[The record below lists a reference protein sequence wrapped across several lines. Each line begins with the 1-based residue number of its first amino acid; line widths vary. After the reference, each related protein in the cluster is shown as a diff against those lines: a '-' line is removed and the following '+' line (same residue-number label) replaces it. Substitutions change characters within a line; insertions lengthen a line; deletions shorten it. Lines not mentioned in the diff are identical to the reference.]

1 MDDRIDRPI
10 TFLLA
15 RAFLH
20 ALNCTQDS
28 HTASLTP
35 PCSNYLKTDI
45 TSQTV
50 TEHESKDAD
59 CILTAVLLASH
70 LGGSAAAIQE
80 WLGGFKEC
88 VRHLCSNTR
97 AQLEAAFKLR
107 EGPQMDRVVTVAE
120 RLLGVEL
127 GEHAVPAYCVQISS
141 DKYQKKVQK
150 CCELHR
156 SGAAPRR
163 ARHSSWLA
171 RRLVRHTSSVPGVN
185 GPRKAFER
193 GKAW

>member
-1 MDDRIDRPI
+1 MLQSIQFYPG
-10 TFLLA
+10 FSPSPP
-15 RAFLH
+15 H
-20 ALNCTQDS
+20 APSC
-28 HTASLTP
+28 
-35 PCSNYLKTDI
+35 NYLKTDI

>member
-1 MDDRIDRPI
+1 M
-10 TFLLA
+10 
-15 RAFLH
+15 
-20 ALNCTQDS
+20 
-28 HTASLTP
+28 
-35 PCSNYLKTDI
+35 
-45 TSQTV
+45 

-107 EGPQMDRVVTVAE
+107 EGPQMDRVVTVAA

-127 GEHAVPAYCVQISS
+127 GEHAGPAYCVQISS
-141 DKYQKKVQK
+141 DKYQKKVQT
-150 CCELHR
+150 CCDLQQER
-156 SGAAPRR
+156 SG
-163 ARHSSWLA
+163 H
-171 RRLVRHTSSVPGVN
+171 
-185 GPRKAFER
+185 KACE
-193 GKAW
+193 A

>member
-1 MDDRIDRPI
+1 MHNP
-10 TFLLA
+10 T
-15 RAFLH
+15 
-20 ALNCTQDS
+20 
-28 HTASLTP
+28 
-35 PCSNYLKTDI
+35 
-45 TSQTV
+45 
-50 TEHESKDAD
+50 DAD
-59 CILTAVLLASH
+59 YILTAVLLASH

-80 WLGGFKEC
+80 WLGAFKD
-88 VRHLCSNTR
+88 VVPHNQS
-97 AQLEAAFKLR
+97 AQRVQLAAAFKVR
-107 EGPQMDRVVTVAE
+107 EGVQMDRVVTVAQ